1 MLALRQRKAP
11 LAAARCLLLAAVLLA
26 GELAAQPAAAPA
38 GTAGQSGSPNAGP
51 AVSRA
56 PARYRIGARDGLRIT
71 VEEAPALPPD
81 YTVAEDGTISME
93 PIGKLTAQG
102 LSESELQ
109 TSIEGLLKKQGLRKA
124 TVTVIVT
131 SFRSRPVLVLGAV
144 VNPGNQTTS
153 GSSRLMEVLL
163 AAGGLSP
170 EHGPTVQVRRQAD
183 NGLSDQ
189 VTVSVSDLIETL
201 DPDVNLPVF
210 AGDVINVSSARPL
223 TVHLLGAVKTV
234 GSLVFKNTDRV
245 SVLTAIAR
253 AGGLADTASRKI
265 AIKRKDP
272 QTGRLD
278 EMLVDFRRILDG
290 KDSDV
295 DLQDGDVL
303 VAKESF
309 F

>member
-1 MLALRQRKAP
+1 MIASRPRKNR
-11 LAAARCLLLAAVLLA
+11 AARLLLLLIAALTPA
-26 GELAAQPAAAPA
+26 ALAAQAAPPSGAQA
-38 GTAGQSGSPNAGP
+38 GAQASAP
-51 AVSRA
+51 ASKA

-71 VEEAPALPPD
+71 VEEAPSLPPE
-81 YTVAEDGTISME
+81 YSVAEDGTIAMD
-93 PIGKLTAQG
+93 PIGKVAAQG
-102 LSESELQ
+102 LGEAELA
-109 TSIEGLLKKQGLRKA
+109 TRIEGLLLKQGLRKA
-124 TVTVIVT
+124 TVTVTVT
-131 SFRSRPVLVLGAV
+131 AFRSRPVLVLGAV

-170 EHGPTVQVRRQAD
+170 EHGPTVQVRRQSD
-183 NGLSDQ
+183 NGLADQ
-189 VTVSVSDLIETL
+189 ITVAVVDLIETL
-201 DPDVNLPVF
+201 DPDVNLPIF
-210 AGDVINVSSARPL
+210 AGDVINVSSARAI

-234 GSLVFKNTDRV
+234 GSLSFKNTDRV
-245 SVLTAIAR
+245 SVLTSIAR

-265 AIKRKDP
+265 AIKRRDP
-272 QTGRLD
+272 RTGRLD

-290 KDSDV
+290 KDPDV

>member
-1 MLALRQRKAP
+1 MRIWCNLSGMSASRPRKRIF
-11 LAAARCLLLAAVLLA
+11 AARPLLLGLLALLLAAAAHGQA
-26 GELAAQPAAAPA
+26 GAAPT
-38 GTAGQSGSPNAGP
+38 GKNA
-51 AVSRA
+51 AS
-56 PARYRIGARDGLRIT
+56 RYRIGARDVLRIQ
-71 VEEAPALPPD
+71 VEEAPNLPPEF
-81 YTVAEDGTISME
+81 TVAEDGAIDIE
-93 PIGKLTAQG
+93 PAGSVPAQG
-102 LSESELQ
+102 RTERELE
-109 TSIEGLLKKQGLRKA
+109 TEIEARLKEKGLRKA
-124 TVTVIVT
+124 TVHVTVI

-153 GSSRLMEVLL
+153 GSTRLMEVLL

-183 NGLSDQ
+183 NGLADQ
-189 VTVSVSDLIETL
+189 VTVAVADLIETL
-201 DPDVNLPVF
+201 DPDVNLPIL
-210 AGDVINVSSARPL
+210 AGDVINVAAARIL

-234 GSLVFKNTDRV
+234 GSLSFKNTDRV
-245 SVLTAIAR
+245 SVLTAVAR
-253 AGGLADTASRKI
+253 AGGLAETASRKI

-278 EMLVDFRRILDG
+278 ETLVDFRRILDG
-290 KDSDV
+290 KDPDV

>member
-1 MLALRQRKAP
+1 MPLPSPRKSP
-11 LAAARCLLLAAVLLA
+11 LATRIVLLLVLLLAAGDA
-26 GELAAQPAAAPA
+26 IAQNPPNTQNGAAASKA
-38 GTAGQSGSPNAGP
+38 S
-51 AVSRA
+51 
-56 PARYRIGARDGLRIT
+56 ARYRIGPRDVLRIA
-71 VEEAPALPPD
+71 VDEAPSLPPE
-81 YTVAEDGTISME
+81 YTVAEDGSIGLE
-93 PIGKLTAQG
+93 PIGKVKAEGLTEDELKVAIQG
-102 LSESELQ
+102 L
-109 TSIEGLLKKQGLRKA
+109 LLKQGLRKA
-124 TVTVIVT
+124 TVTVTVT
-131 SFRSRPVLVLGAV
+131 VFRSRPVLVLGAV
-144 VNPGNQTTS
+144 VTPGNQTTS
-153 GSSRLMEVLL
+153 GSTRLMEVLL

-183 NGLSDQ
+183 NGLADQ
-189 VTVSVSDLIETL
+189 VTVAVEDLIETL
-201 DPDVNLPVF
+201 DPDVNLPIL
-210 AGDVINVSSARPL
+210 AGDVIHVASARPL

-234 GSLVFKNTDRV
+234 GSLTFKNTDRV

-278 EMLVDFRRILDG
+278 EQLVDFRRILDG
-290 KDSDV
+290 KDPDV

>member
-1 MLALRQRKAP
+1 MSAALSRRTFPRALPP
-11 LAAARCLLLAAVLLA
+11 LLLGLVLLLGAATAAAAQAGKSAA
-26 GELAAQPAAAPA
+26 
-38 GTAGQSGSPNAGP
+38 
-51 AVSRA
+51 
-56 PARYRIGARDGLRIT
+56 ARYRIGVRDVLRIQ
-71 VEEAPALPPD
+71 VEEAPNLPAE
-81 YTVAEDGTISME
+81 YTVAEDGSIDIE
-93 PIGKLTAQG
+93 PAGAVPAQG
-102 LSESELQ
+102 RTESELELD
-109 TSIEGLLKKQGLRKA
+109 IEARLKEKGLRKA
-124 TVTVIVT
+124 TVHVTVI

-189 VTVSVSDLIETL
+189 VTVAVADLIESL
-201 DPDVNLPVF
+201 DPDVNLPIL
-210 AGDVINVSSARPL
+210 AGDVINVASARML

-234 GSLVFKNTDRV
+234 GSLTFKNTERV
-245 SVLTAIAR
+245 SVLTAVAR
-253 AGGLADTASRKI
+253 AGGLAETASRKI

-278 EMLVDFRRILDG
+278 ETLVDFRRILDG
-290 KDSDV
+290 KDPDV

>member
-1 MLALRQRKAP
+1 MSAP
-11 LAAARCLLLAAVLLA
+11 SPRNTSNAYWLLLLLFVTTA
-26 GELAAQPAAAPA
+26 TFPVVAETPNGAPT
-38 GTAGQSGSPNAGP
+38 G
-51 AVSRA
+51 SRA
-56 PARYRIGARDGLRIT
+56 GSRYRIGARDVIRVA
-71 VEEAPALPPD
+71 VEEVPSLPPEF
-81 YTVAEDGTISME
+81 TVAEDGAISFE
-93 PIGKLTAQG
+93 PIGKVPAQG
-102 LSESELQ
+102 LTEAELEA
-109 TSIEGLLKKQGLRKA
+109 SIHDKLISQGLRKA
-124 TVTVIVT
+124 TVTVTVI

-144 VNPGNQTTS
+144 MNPGNQTTS

-163 AAGGLSP
+163 AAGGLSN

-189 VTVSVSDLIETL
+189 VSVAVADLIETL
-201 DPDVNLPVF
+201 DPDVNLPIF
-210 AGDVINVSSARPL
+210 AGDVINVAAARML

-234 GSLVFKNTDRV
+234 GSLTFKNTERV

-253 AGGLADTASRKI
+253 AGGLAETASSKI

-278 EMLVDFRRILDG
+278 EKLVDFRRILDG
-290 KDSDV
+290 KEPDI